1 MTKGWVF
8 GFSGAGWRHLS
19 LSLIASA
26 ALFLPGLPGSFA
38 QEKSQDP
45 QATIFVDASRPEGRI
60 SPLLFG
66 TNISYPGMVNGF
78 DNWIK
83 TQGDYEQAIDRWFG
97 YLPLVDRLGPTI
109 LRFPGGLNA
118 NEYVWN
124 FGIGPMQDRVQQ
136 SFGGNGFSVVGTDEF
151 LLLCEELQAEAM
163 ITVNVNRA
171 SGKVPLTQGQAVEN
185 FERNSD
191 IAADWVEYCNAP
203 HDGSNPRGGADWAA
217 VRAKNG
223 HEEPYG
229 VKYWE
234 LGNELFD
241 MPLDWYKKAA
251 VIFSKKMKSVDPT
264 LLVGAVAQQEIRPR
278 EEVEKWF
285 REILSEAKP
294 NVDFWITH
302 PYTPA
307 ASGKVNGFMLAGPGA
322 SISTKIEMP
331 ARGSCSLCFNAEP
344 FRGIARVGVYLD
356 GKRVDGFTVL
366 PRKEYCANV
375 RGTPGEHLLGI
386 QLEGGNLVYIHHMA
400 KKEDGSADSYLDLKN
415 SPELYY
421 LIVSGASLSEAKWL
435 HGNLLGGKPLY
446 VTEYNCSY
454 ELAVRPPMLGQIS
467 ALREALNVSQYLQ
480 LFTRL
485 GLTVATQWMLYD
497 DLYGFGLIEGVGLDR
512 NHGDQ
517 IGRKDPR
524 PRPQYYVLKLYREN
538 LEGDRLPVE
547 VRSPKYHI
555 GPPAPHVGMGF
566 VGTEPMDLPY
576 VNAVAS
582 LSEGKR
588 RLSLLVNN
596 LHYDKPSL
604 CKVRLN
610 GFVPGREAEH
620 RIVTGENSWTNNEPE
635 SCPQGDCVTLREVKL
650 SVPGPEFT
658 CTLPPHSVSAIVLHQ
673 EGVVEKTPAPPGQL
687 RAEGSAGIVR
697 LSWTKPAGSG
707 PHAYH
712 VYRSRLANGPFRNR
726 VSVVPGDRTAFEDHP
741 RDKGI
746 RYVYAVR
753 SVNDLGEESDFSNRA
768 SASF

>member
-1 MTKGWVF
+1 MNMRQVF
-8 GFSGAGWRHLS
+8 GSYPNGWQRLSSGLIVCAIVLLS
-19 LSLIASA
+19 VVPASL
-26 ALFLPGLPGSFA
+26 G
-38 QEKSQDP
+38 QEKDQDL
-45 QATIFVDASRPEGRI
+45 QASILIDASRPEGRI

-66 TNISYPGMVNGF
+66 TNINYPGMVNGF

-83 TQGDYEQAIDRWFG
+83 TQQEYKQAVDRWFG

-118 NEYVWN
+118 NEYIWTY
-124 FGIGPMQDRVQQ
+124 GIGPMQDRVQQ
-136 SFGGNGFSVVGTDEF
+136 SFGGNGFSIVGTDEF
-151 LLLCEELQAEAM
+151 LLLCEELQAAAM

-171 SGKVPLTQGQAVEN
+171 SGKVPLSQGQAVDN
-185 FERNSD
+185 FERNSE

-203 HDGSNPRGGADWAA
+203 NDGKNPRGGKDWAS

-223 HEEPYG
+223 HELPYG

-241 MPLDWYKKAA
+241 MPPDWYKKAA
-251 VIFSKKMKSVDPT
+251 VIFSRKMKSVDPT
-264 LLVGAVAQQEIRPR
+264 ILVGAVAQQEIRPR

-285 REILSEAKP
+285 REALSEAIGSI
-294 NVDFWITH
+294 DFWITH

-307 ASGKVNGFMLAGPGA
+307 TSGRVNGFMLAGPGA

-331 ARGSCSLCFNAEP
+331 ARGSCKLCFNAEP
-344 FRGIARVGVYLD
+344 FRGIAKVGVFLD

-366 PRKEYCANV
+366 PRKGYCVNV
-375 RGTPGEHLLGI
+375 KGPAGEHPLQVLM
-386 QLEGGNLVYIHHMA
+386 EGGNVVYIHHMA
-400 KKEDGSADSYLDLKN
+400 QKEDGSASSYLDLKN

-435 HGNLLGGKPLY
+435 HGDLLGGKPMY

-467 ALREALNVSQYLQ
+467 ALREALNVAQYLQ

-485 GLTVATQWMLYD
+485 GLGVATQWLLYD

-512 NHGDQ
+512 NHADQ
-517 IGRKDPR
+517 IGRSDPR

-538 LEGDRLPVE
+538 LEGDRLAVE

-588 RLSLLVNN
+588 RLALLVNN
-596 LHYDKPSL
+596 LHYDKPAL
-604 CKVRLN
+604 CTIRLK
-610 GFVPGREAEH
+610 GFAPAREGRH
-620 RIVTGENSWTNNEPE
+620 RIVTGEDSWTSNEPE
-635 SCPQGDCVTLREVKL
+635 SCPQGDCVNLREVKITI
-650 SVPGPEFT
+650 PGPEFT
-658 CTLPPHSVSAIVLHQ
+658 CTLPPHSASAIVLRQ
-673 EGVVEKTPAPPGQL
+673 EGTPERTLSPPGQL
-687 RAEGSAGIVR
+687 RAEGSASLVR
-697 LSWTKPAGSG
+697 LSWGKPSGS
-707 PHAYH
+707 PPLEYH
-712 VYRSRLANGPFRNR
+712 VYRSRFSNGPFRNR
-726 VSVVPGDRTAFEDHP
+726 IGVVQGDRTVFEDRP
-741 RDKGI
+741 KDKGV

-753 SVNDLGEESDFSNRA
+753 SVNDLGEESEFSSRA
-768 SASF
+768 SVSF